1 MVAGDG
7 QWKENEQSSH
17 PVCRVS
23 DQDSKYIR
31 HWCYGACFVPQRS
44 GKGTDVH
51 LIRQQE
57 RVKRLCCGLE
67 IFVCSSKPWKSL
79 PLRGDIATASRPSYL
94 ICLSAGGEISTC
106 ADLHS
111 EERKEP
117 DLNG

>member
-1 MVAGDG
+1 ML
-7 QWKENEQSSH
+7 W
-17 PVCRVS
+17 
-23 DQDSKYIR
+23 
-31 HWCYGACFVPQRS
+31 CFVPQRS

-51 LIRQQE
+51 LIRQKE
-57 RVKRLCCGLE
+57 RVKRLCRGLE

-94 ICLSAGGEISTC
+94 ICLSACGEIS
-106 ADLHS
+106 DLHS